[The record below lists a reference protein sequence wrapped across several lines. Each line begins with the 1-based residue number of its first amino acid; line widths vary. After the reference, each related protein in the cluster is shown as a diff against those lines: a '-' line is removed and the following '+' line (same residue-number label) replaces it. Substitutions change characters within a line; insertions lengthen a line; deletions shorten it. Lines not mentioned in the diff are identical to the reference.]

1 MEDVFEVIEAPACEL
16 AAVFEGSGGLGLAQE
31 DPVNQAHKVHGGGRG
46 DMLKVCLGMAEVAGC
61 C

>member
-31 DPVNQAHKVHGGGRG
+31 V
-46 DMLKVCLGMAEVAGC
+46 E
-61 C
+61 